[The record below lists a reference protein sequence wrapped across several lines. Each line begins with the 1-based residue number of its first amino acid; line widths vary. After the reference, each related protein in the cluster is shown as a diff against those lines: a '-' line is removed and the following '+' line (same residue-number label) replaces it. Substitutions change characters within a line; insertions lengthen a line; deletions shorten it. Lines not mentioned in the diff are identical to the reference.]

1 MKYLLYLPVILISY
15 AIGSVSMAHFLSG
28 RKGFDIREKGSGN
41 MGASNAMIT
50 MGWGAGVITALFDM
64 AKAALCVFAADRL
77 LGETLPCV
85 GAVAGVAAIIGHIF
99 PFYLQFKGGKGL
111 ACFLGTTLAL
121 DWRVFLGAL
130 VIVAAITLITDYI
143 AIGTLTAAIAVP
155 IALSTL
161 HRNVLLGVIVFIGPV
176 IMFIKHRDNF
186 KRIKE
191 GTEIGFIRARKGEG
205 RVK

>member
-85 GAVAGVAAIIGHIF
+85 GAAAGVAAIIGHISS
-99 PFYLQFKGGKGL
+99 LN
-111 ACFLGTTLAL
+111 
-121 DWRVFLGAL
+121 
-130 VIVAAITLITDYI
+130 AITAVKIPRETIPERASGAITKRNRCPI
-143 AIGTLTAAIAVP
+143 LHPSMAAA
-155 IALSTL
+155 SS
-161 HRNVLLGVIVFIGPV
+161 RSLGS
-176 IMFIKHRDNF
+176 
-186 KRIKE
+186 
-191 GTEIGFIRARKGEG
+191 A
-205 RVK
+205 

>member
-1 MKYLLYLPVILISY
+1 MNLTAAYSMIALIGYLL
-15 AIGSVSMAHFLSG
+15 GSLNLATLLAKRGGV
-28 RKGFDIREKGSGN
+28 DIRAGGSGN
-41 MGASNAMIT
+41 PGASNT
-50 MGWGAGVITALFDM
+50 VTLMGWKAGVLVAAHDIGKGILAVWLCTKLFPALPFSG
-64 AKAALCVFAADRL
+64 AL
-77 LGETLPCV
+77 
-85 GAVAGVAAIIGHIF
+85 AGVACVLGHIF

-111 ACFLGTTLAL
+111 ACFLGMTLVL

-155 IALSTL
+155 IALSIL